1 MRTILCFLLRLCFGF
16 RAYNTEVLKT
26 PGPVLLIPNHVSWL
40 DWLYL
45 YVLLDL
51 DWKCVVSNVAAQYSW
66 VHRKIML
73 NRRTFPVDT
82 NSPYAAKRMAEC
94 LEHGGRLVLFA
105 EGQITRTGSLMKIYE
120 GTGFLLHKTRARLI
134 TCYIRGANRL
144 RWSRQP
150 GWRRWWPTITIHF
163 SPLLAPPQRQYQ
175 STAEARAFLSNWLR
189 DQMLLQQFETEM
201 AFGPNHVLDAV
212 LEAARAQPGKT
223 ILQDA
228 TTQSLTYR
236 RLLAGAHLLGRKLQA
251 ELPPN
256 TDQVGVLLPNANAM
270 PALLLGLWSLG
281 KVPAIL
287 NFSTGVPVM
296 LACARLAGL
305 EALVTARAFLAR
317 AKLSADPFVA
327 AGLKV
332 IYLEDVRN
340 SVSRGDRLL
349 GLARVVLAPASTLRP
364 ARAPDRLAARG
375 CSASDR
381 PAVILFTSGSE
392 GAPKGVELTHGNL
405 LANIRQMLAVID
417 LEDRDRVFNA
427 LPSFHSFGLTV
438 GTLLGLVRGLCV
450 FMYPSPLH
458 YRAIPN
464 VLYDRYCTVF
474 LATNTFLNGYARRA
488 HPYDFRALRYLFA
501 GAEKVQ
507 DETARL
513 WMQRF
518 GVRILEG
525 YGATECSPVISV
537 NLPQAPRHGSAGRL
551 LPGVEYKLESVEGVS
566 DGGRLLVRGPNVMR
580 GYLNPDANASFKS
593 LGGWYD
599 TGDIVNVDADGF
611 VHILGRLKRFAKV
624 SGEMV
629 SLAAVED
636 ILAGA
641 FPHYGIRFEVA
652 IVARPD
658 AEKGETLI
666 AVTNEAR
673 LTLDE
678 IRAVIRAKGLPNL
691 CVPREVR
698 FLREIPKLG
707 TGKVSHMELSRRV
720 QDLPT
725 HPRA

>member
-1 MRTILCFLLRLCFGF
+1 MRAILHFLLRLCFGF

-51 DWKCVVSNVAAQYSW
+51 DWKCVVSNVAARYSW

-82 NSPYAAKRMAEC
+82 TSPYAAKRMAEH
-94 LEHGGRLVLFA
+94 LERGGRLVLFA

-120 GTGFLLHKTRARLI
+120 GTGFLLNKTSARLI

-150 GWRRWWPTITIHF
+150 GWRRWWPDITVHF
-163 SPLLAPPQRQYQ
+163 SPLLAPPRREYR
-175 STAEARAFLSNWLR
+175 STAEARTFLSNWLR
-189 DQMLLQQFETEM
+189 DRMLAQQFETEM
-201 AFGPNHVLDAV
+201 AFGPRHVLDAV
-212 LEAARAQPGKT
+212 LEAARAQPRKT
-223 ILQDA
+223 VLQDA

-236 RLLAGAHLLGRKLQA
+236 RLLVGAFLLGRKLEP
-251 ELPPN
+251 ELPGG
-256 TDQVGVLLPNANAM
+256 TERVGVLLPNINGM
-270 PALLLGLWSLG
+270 PVLLLGLWALNR
-281 KVPAIL
+281 VPAIL
-287 NFSTGVPVM
+287 NFSTGTPTM
-296 LACARLAGL
+296 LACAQLAGIK
-305 EALVTARAFLAR
+305 AVVTARAFLAR
-317 AKLSADPFVA
+317 AKLSADPFLA

-332 IYLEDVRN
+332 IYLEDVRER
-340 SVSRGDRLL
+340 VSRGEQAL
-349 GLARVVLAPASTLRP
+349 GLARVLFAPAWTLRSLGGFQARP
-364 ARAPDRLAARG
+364 AGGPDAAD
-375 CSASDR
+375 C

-392 GAPKGVELTHGNL
+392 GAPKGVELTQRNL

-417 LEDRDRVFNA
+417 LEDGDRVFNA
-427 LPSFHSFGLTV
+427 LPTFHSFGLTV
-438 GTLLGLVRGLCV
+438 GTLLGLVRGLYV
-450 FMYPSPLH
+450 YMYPSPLH
-458 YRAIPN
+458 YRVVPN

-474 LATNTFLNGYARRA
+474 LGTNTFLNGYARRA
-488 HPYDFRALRYLFA
+488 HSYDFRTVRYAFA

-507 DETARL
+507 DETARV

-537 NLPQAPRHGSAGRL
+537 NVPQAPRHGSAGRFV
-551 LPGVEYKLESVEGVS
+551 PGLEHKLESVEGVS

-580 GYLNPDANASFKS
+580 GYLNADADAKFKE

-599 TGDIVNVDADGF
+599 TGDIVSVDSDGF
-611 VHILGRLKRFAKV
+611 VHIRGRLKRFAKV

-629 SLAAVED
+629 SLAAVEEA
-636 ILAGA
+636 LAGA
-641 FPHYGIRFEVA
+641 FPHYGLRFEVA
-652 IVARPD
+652 IVTRPD
-658 AEKGETLI
+658 ADKGEALI

-673 LTLDE
+673 LKLDE
-678 IRAVIRAKGLPNL
+678 IRAAIKAKGLTNL
-691 CVPREVR
+691 CMPREVR

-707 TGKVSHMELSRRV
+707 TGKVSHRELTDKVIGLTEASGC
-720 QDLPT
+720 
-725 HPRA
+725 